1 VSGKKRHTIDFC
13 CNTSLGIR
21 IRSMRGRNASR
32 NSRERHRLR
41 ERREGKGDFGR
52 WRFCVPVS
60 LPSLCQCCSSF
71 RSSRSSLRSCLSSL
85 RSSII
90 SVRHL
95 IVRPVTDFI
104 IVSLEI
110 DSLTYFS
117 SLSYSNSFAYNF
129 RSSFDR
135 SSSGHFF
142 NCFFRIRQVNLFQFF
157 SFFLIRFLFNFRSS
171 FGRPSSGLL
180 FLIYFLKF

>member
-1 VSGKKRHTIDFC
+1 MQLSCWVCGKKRRTIDFC

-32 NSRERHRLR
+32 NWRERHRLR
-41 ERREGKGDFGR
+41 ERRGGKGDFGR
-52 WRFCVPVS
+52 WRFWVPVS

-71 RSSRSSLRSCLSSL
+71 RSSRSSLRSSLSSL
-85 RSSII
+85 RSSRI

-95 IVRPVTDFI
+95 IVRLVAGFI

-135 SSSGHFF
+135 SSRGLFF
-142 NCFFRIRQVNLFQFF
+142 NCFFRIRLVNLFQFF
-157 SFFLIRFLFNFRSS
+157 IFPLIRFLFNFRSS
-171 FGRPSSGLL
+171 FDRPSSGLL
-180 FLIYFLKF
+180 F

>member
-1 VSGKKRHTIDFC
+1 VCGKKRRTIDFC
-13 CNTSLGIR
+13 CNTGLGIR

-41 ERREGKGDFGR
+41 ERRGGKGDFGR

-71 RSSRSSLRSCLSSL
+71 RSSLSYL
-85 RSSII
+85 RSSRI

-95 IVRPVTDFI
+95 IVRPVAVFI
-104 IVSLEI
+104 IVSLEV
-110 DSLTYFS
+110 DSLTYFG
-117 SLSYSNSFAYNF
+117 SLSDSNSFAFNF

-142 NCFFRIRQVNLFQFF
+142 H
-157 SFFLIRFLFNFRSS
+157 
-171 FGRPSSGLL
+171 
-180 FLIYFLKF
+180 

>member
-1 VSGKKRHTIDFC
+1 MERKERGGGWGETGDGRRGGGETDGARDCPISMQLSCWVCGKKRRTIDFC
-13 CNTSLGIR
+13 CNTSPGIR

-41 ERREGKGDFGR
+41 ERRGGKRDFGR

-71 RSSRSSLRSCLSSL
+71 RSSLSSL

-95 IVRPVTDFI
+95 IVRPVAVFV
-104 IVSLEI
+104 IVSL
-110 DSLTYFS
+110 
-117 SLSYSNSFAYNF
+117 
-129 RSSFDR
+129 RSR
-135 SSSGHFF
+135 L
-142 NCFFRIRQVNLFQFF
+142 INLFQFT
-157 SFFLIRFLFNFRSS
+157 FLF
-171 FGRPSSGLL
+171 
-180 FLIYFLKF
+180 